1 MRTLYWP
8 IHKQRYFFFLQLIIS
23 TITVSYIFNQI
34 NMQVYWLYIF
44 RKMSDIIELLSGK
57 KLSWK
62 SRITQERRKKETY
75 RAMLAIEKYVPF
87 IKDIMNST
95 FLARNYFKSSLSDEN
110 ISHNDKL
117 TMNLLTFF
125 NNTLFSWHEIFI

>member
-110 ISHNDKL
+110 ISHDDKL